1 MSFECCI
8 PCKTPKRYPGCHDHC
23 PDYAKAREKYE
34 QEKAVANKKKAIDQ
48 SIDAQKISGVKRALR
63 RKGGK

>member
-23 PDYAKAREKYE
+23 PDYAKARAKHE
-34 QEKAVANKKKAIDQ
+34 QEKAVVNKKKAIDQ
-48 SIDAQKISGVKRALR
+48 SIDAQKIAGVKRALR